1 MFPDGN
7 IQLVEFH
14 REKSRPRTADRLDS
28 AKLVIVVG
36 IPLLEHRD
44 PTFSSDR
51 VDPVTLLVVE
61 DVIAVADCGQSSY
74 PFAFNRVQHDQTRGK
89 ARYDE

>member
-1 MFPDGN
+1 MFPDSN

-44 PTFSSDR
+44 PTFASDCI
-51 VDPVTLLVVE
+51 DPVTLLVVE
-61 DVIAVADCGQSSY
+61 DIVAVAACRQSRNPLIY
-74 PFAFNRVQHDQTRGK
+74 NAG
-89 ARYDE
+89 